1 VTWVY
6 AEVIGT
12 NSQMIASLPAC
23 VPLVLGLLLVALD
36 TACGQVSASEPPL
49 QELART
55 HFDSNQGLLVQA
67 EDGTILAALNAGRG
81 FHPASVTKVASTLA
95 LLHELGPNHRIRTEM
110 SARGRVGE
118 NALAGDILIRS
129 QGDPYFVFENAFLM
143 LLELNALGI
152 RHVHGNVRV
161 QGPFLFNWNPD
172 PRGKRLEQALAGQVG
187 AERWRAVKLRKQD
200 KANVGL
206 ADIALRFGRNSGNS
220 ERGDE
225 IRVVHDSAPLRRLLK
240 EFNGY
245 SNNIFHIFSQQ
256 IGGPR
261 NVERITREA
270 VPQRLRS
277 RVVIDNAAGGGRTN
291 RLSPSA
297 AVAIFRA
304 LDRKLAAHGLSLSD
318 VLPVAGIDSG
328 TLENRFDS
336 SPHRGAVVGK
346 TGTLPSVAVSA
357 LAGVAYTKRY
367 GRVFFAILNKGLPIG
382 KARKTQ
388 DAFVRSLLEHAQPL
402 PPTYRQ
408 AAGPAFTEARV
419 QRSR

>member
-1 VTWVY
+1 
-6 AEVIGT
+6 
-12 NSQMIASLPAC
+12 MIASLPAC
-23 VPLVLGLLLVALD
+23 VPLLLGLLLVALD
-36 TACGQVSASEPPL
+36 TVFEPVLASEPPL

-55 HFDSNQGLLVQA
+55 HFDSKQGLFVQA
-67 EDGTILAALNAGRG
+67 EDGTILAALNAGRA

-95 LLHELGPNHRIRTEM
+95 FLHEWGPDHRIRTEM
-110 SARGRVGE
+110 SARGRVE
-118 NALAGDILIRS
+118 KNTLAGDILVQS

-152 RHVHGNVRV
+152 RHVHGTVRV

-187 AERWRAVKLRKQD
+187 AERWRAVKGRKPD
-200 KANVGL
+200 KGNVGL
-206 ADIALRFGRNSGNS
+206 ADIALRFAHNPGKS
-220 ERGDE
+220 EGGDA

-245 SNNIFHIFSQQ
+245 SNNIFQLFSQQ

-270 VPQRLRS
+270 VPQRMRS

-304 LDRKLAAHGLSLSD
+304 LDRTLAAHRLSLSD

-328 TLENRFDS
+328 TLENRFDTS
-336 SPHRGAVVGK
+336 THLGAVVGK

-367 GRVFFAILNKGLPIG
+367 GRVFFAILNKGLPIL
-382 KARKTQ
+382 KARKKQ
-388 DAFVRSLLEHAQPL
+388 DAFVRGLLEHGQPA
-402 PPTYRQ
+402 PSPYRS
-408 AAGPAFTEARV
+408 ALGPAFTEARI
-419 QRSR
+419 RTNH